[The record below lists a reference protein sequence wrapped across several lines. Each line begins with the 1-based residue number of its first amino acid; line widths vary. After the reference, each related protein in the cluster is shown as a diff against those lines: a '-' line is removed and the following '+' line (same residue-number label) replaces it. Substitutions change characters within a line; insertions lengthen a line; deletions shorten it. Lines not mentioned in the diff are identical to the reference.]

1 MSLTLTEQRVYLTK
15 NGFTDEQALAYVQLK
30 AKIEEEFQKCVK
42 TLKDLK
48 TILAENEYKIIEHKF
63 NACMKR
69 LNDGRSECE
78 YKDLQTK
85 VSWYSQYM
93 NSFRSDIRKVFNK
106 NIF

>member
-1 MSLTLTEQRVYLTK
+1 MSTLTEQKIYMIN
-15 NGFTDEQALAYVQLK
+15 NGFTEEEALKYVQLK
-30 AKIEEEFQKCVK
+30 AILEEEYNKCIS
-42 TLKDLK
+42 TLKNLK
-48 TILAENEYKIIEHKF
+48 SILSETEYKIMESKF

-69 LNDGRSECE
+69 LNDGRTECE

-93 NSFRSDIRKVFNK
+93 NSFRIDIRKVFNK